1 MIIFTMSCNHQGC
14 SENRKSIP
22 LKVQLESKKIALEIG
37 HKLLPDCI
45 RNQYFYNGLQSS
57 RVVRKRKEINT
68 SQDAIESKQSALEIL
83 MYYESL
89 KIILSSGTR
98 SHNEK
103 NDIASPIQ
111 QLLDFSNEVN
121 YRATTRYSLLTCIKQ
136 LDRGRVVI

>member
-1 MIIFTMSCNHQGC
+1 MGCNHQGW
-14 SENRKSIP
+14 SEKERKSIP
-22 LKVQLESKKIALEIG
+22 PKTQL
-37 HKLLPDCI
+37 
-45 RNQYFYNGLQSS
+45 
-57 RVVRKRKEINT
+57 
-68 SQDAIESKQSALEIL
+68 ESKQSALEIL

-121 YRATTRYSLLTCIKQ
+121 YRATTRYSLLTYIKQ
-136 LDRGRVVI
+136 LGRGRVVI